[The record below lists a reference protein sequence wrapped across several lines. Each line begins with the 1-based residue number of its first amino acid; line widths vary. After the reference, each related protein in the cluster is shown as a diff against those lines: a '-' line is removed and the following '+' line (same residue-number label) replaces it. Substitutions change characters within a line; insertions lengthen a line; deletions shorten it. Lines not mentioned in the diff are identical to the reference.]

1 MDALEKNKE
10 NLPPEV
16 YGAIS
21 QLLQFLEKVE
31 DKFVET
37 NKEDKNENS

>member
-1 MDALEKNKE
+1 MKNIHENEK

-21 QLLQFLEKVE
+21 HLLQFLEKVE
-31 DKFVET
+31 LKYIET
-37 NKEDKNENS
+37 SKEDKNENS